1 MRGYLFFFPF
11 LYFGVVCVDGY
22 DYGCGYNCGC
32 GEQGPQAGNAMLA
45 QNSPGQKCRGSRNGR
60 VHKQGGLE
68 GHHHTTPDMGCDN
81 QRCDGWMFNTS
92 NRIPPIPNQQW
103 CGVRNQLI
111 QWHQLAPDQIPK
123 ATISQPASQPV
134 RVRVGEIYVLL
145 VKQISSACNR
155 DNTGEDRTGWY
166 STAAGA
172 VRDRS
177 VSSTVATAT
186 AAALLPPRRW
196 MIHRST
202 LSRRRGHT

>member
-1 MRGYLFFFPF
+1 LRGYLFFFPF

-32 GEQGPQAGNAMLA
+32 GEQGPQAGNAMLV

-134 RVRVGEIYVLL
+134 RVRPERYTCCWSNKSHPPATETI
-145 VKQISSACNR
+145 Q
-155 DNTGEDRTGWY
+155 ERTGQDGTVPQQAQY
-166 STAAGA
+166 GTA
-172 VRDRS
+172 RYR
-177 VSSTVATAT
+177 
-186 AAALLPPRRW
+186 AL
-196 MIHRST
+196 
-202 LSRRRGHT
+202 